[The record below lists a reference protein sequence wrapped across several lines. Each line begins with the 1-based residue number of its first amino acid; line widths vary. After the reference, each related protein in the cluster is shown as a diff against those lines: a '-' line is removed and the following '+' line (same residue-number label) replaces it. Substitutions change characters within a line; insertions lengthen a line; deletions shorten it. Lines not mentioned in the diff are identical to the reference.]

1 MLLSLLALLAEVVR
15 ILTPEALQ
23 PPAVESHVLST
34 GVVLKEGGQTR
45 SGPDRKKDALH
56 MTRR

>member
-1 MLLSLLALLAEVVR
+1 MQINVR

>member
-1 MLLSLLALLAEVVR
+1 V
-15 ILTPEALQ
+15 LQ